1 MSLIDIEGLRFRYA
15 GAADDA
21 LRGVD
26 LVVERGEFVAV
37 VGANG
42 SGKSTLGRLLG
53 GLARPTDAGR
63 ALVCGHE
70 LTSAEGHFAVRRDVG
85 VLFQNPDNQI
95 VGATVEEDLAFGLEN
110 IALPSPEIARR
121 VDDMLARFDLAGLRG
136 REPHLLSGGQR
147 QRTALAGV
155 LAVPRRVLVLDEPT
169 AMLDPAGRDEVLAA
183 VRAEAARG
191 LTIVFIT
198 QEMDEVLLADRV
210 VALAAGRAVFD
221 GPPGGLF
228 AQTALLEELSL
239 GLPPA
244 AELSLALLER
254 GVLPELTL
262 TLDKLVAALGAT
274 PPCGSGP
281 AGAAASPDAGPAP
294 AAAASAASAP
304 AATGAT
310 PALPAVVPLG
320 VVCRDV
326 SFRYDEGATTVAAL
340 SAVDLEF
347 APGSAVAL
355 LGPTGS
361 GKSTLLQLV
370 RGLLSPDQGSVLLDG
385 LEPKQAGHDDR
396 ERRIGLVFQMPEMQ
410 LFAATCRDDVA
421 FGPRQLGWPPAEV
434 DDAVAGALT
443 AVGLPPASFAER
455 HPYSLSGGEQR
466 RLALAGVLAM
476 RPALLLLDEPFVSL
490 DPASRRDLQAIL
502 GDLRATGM
510 GLVLATHDVDRAYAL
525 CDSRIVLDQGSV
537 VDAGPWRFGAGG
549 EEALLAHR
557 LRPPFVVE
565 LWGRL
570 GRKAAEAPPQLAAAA
585 EALP

>member
-1 MSLIDIEGLRFRYA
+1 VSLIDIEGLRFRYA
-15 GAADDA
+15 GAAADA
-21 LRGVD
+21 LSGVD
-26 LVVERGEFVAV
+26 LAVESGEFVAV

-53 GLARPTDAGR
+53 GLARPADARR
-63 ALVCGHE
+63 ALVCGHD
-70 LTSAEGHFAVRRDVG
+70 LTSTEDHFAVRRDVG
-85 VLFQNPDNQI
+85 VLFQNPDNQL

-110 IALPSPEIARR
+110 IALPSPEIALR
-121 VDDMLARFDLAGLRG
+121 VDDMLTRFDLGALRG

-155 LAVPRRVLVLDEPT
+155 LAVPRRVLVMDEPT

-183 VRAEAARG
+183 VRAEEARG
-191 LTIVFIT
+191 LTVVFIT

-210 VALAAGRAVFD
+210 VALAGGRAVFD
-221 GPPGGLF
+221 GPPAGLF
-228 AQTALLEELSL
+228 ARHALLDELSL

-244 AELSLALLER
+244 AELGLALLER
-254 GVLPELTL
+254 GIVPELTL
-262 TLDKLVAALGAT
+262 TLDELVVALGAR
-274 PPCGSGP
+274 
-281 AGAAASPDAGPAP
+281 SPDAVRTPTAAESLP
-294 AAAASAASAP
+294 AAATASQGTAP
-304 AATGAT
+304 PLAGAT
-310 PALPAVVPLG
+310 TDTAEALAVAPLG
-320 VVCRDV
+320 VVCRGL
-326 SFRYDEGATTVAAL
+326 SFRYDEGATTVDAL
-340 SAVDLEF
+340 RGAGLEL

-370 RGLLSPDQGSVLLDG
+370 RGLLTPDQGSVLLDG
-385 LEPKQAGHDDR
+385 LAPKQAGHDQR

-421 FGPRQLGWPPAEV
+421 FGPRQLGWPAAEV
-434 DDAVAGALT
+434 DDAVAGALE
-443 AVGLPPASFAER
+443 AVGLPAASFGAR

-502 GDLRATGM
+502 GDLRASGM
-510 GLVLATHDVDRAYAL
+510 GLVLATHDIDRAYAL
-525 CDSRIVLDQGSV
+525 CDSRIVLDQGAV

-549 EEALLAHR
+549 EEALQAHR
-557 LRPPFVVE
+557 LKPPFVVE
-565 LWGRL
+565 LWRRL
-570 GRKAAEAPPQLAAAA
+570 GRVAAEAPPQLAAAA
-585 EALP
+585 EALS